1 MFDIGFWE
9 LIFIAIIALLV
20 VGPERLPSVAREA
33 GKWFGKF
40 RGFVNATRH
49 MLEQELRLKEAD
61 DLTRKITDLDELLK
75 DAPDKDPDF
84 VLKNHKK
91 SDTKNLDK
99 DMKP

>member
-1 MFDIGFWE
+1 M
-9 LIFIAIIALLV
+9 IFIAIIALLV
-20 VGPERLPSVAREA
+20 VGPERLPSLARDV

-49 MLEQELRLKEAD
+49 TLEKELLLEEAN

-84 VLKNHKK
+84 VFKRHKK